1 MVAAPA
7 LIAIDWGTS
16 HARACW
22 LDAHGHVQHEHSAP
36 LGVLNVPAGG
46 FAAALDELLAGAPH
60 DGLPMLA
67 CGMVGSRQGWIEAP
81 YRECPADA
89 EAIASALN
97 PVPGTRLVI
106 VPGLICR
113 AADGVPDVMRGEET
127 QILGALD
134 EGALPSAAQVVVLPG
149 THSKWA
155 IVREARIE
163 TFATF
168 LTGELYA
175 VLREHSIL
183 GRLATAG
190 DDPAA
195 AEAGV
200 RRSLA
205 AHADLSHDLFSAR
218 TLALCG
224 ELAPDR
230 IADYLSGLL
239 LGAELAAGRRW
250 LQRQRALGESVLLI
264 GEAGLCERY
273 RGAFAIAGVDAT
285 IGSPHAAARGL
296 WRLARRAR
304 MVDTGS
310 P

>member
-1 MVAAPA
+1 VRFE

-16 HARACW
+16 HARAYW
-22 LDAHGHVQHEHSAP
+22 LDAHGEVKHETSAP

-46 FAAALDELLAGAPH
+46 FAAALAALLAAGPDDRA
-60 DGLPMLA
+60 PMLA
-67 CGMVGSRQGWIEAP
+67 CGMIGSRQGWIDAP
-81 YRECPADA
+81 YCECPADA
-89 EAIASALN
+89 EALASALTV
-97 PVPGTRLVI
+97 VPGTRLAI

-113 AADGVPDVMRGEET
+113 DPDAIPDVMRGEET
-127 QILGALD
+127 QILGALED
-134 EGALPSAAQVVVLPG
+134 GASSSPVQVLVLPG

-168 LTGELYA
+168 MTGELYA

-183 GRLATAG
+183 GRMATTG

-195 AEAGV
+195 AEAGI

-205 AHADLSHDLFSAR
+205 TNADLTHDLFSAR
-218 TLALCG
+218 TLAVCG
-224 ELAPDR
+224 ELAPG
-230 IADYLSGLL
+230 AVGDYLSGLL

-250 LQRQRALGESVLLI
+250 FQRQRALGESVLLI
-264 GEAGLCERY
+264 GDAGLCERY
-273 RGAFAIAGVDAT
+273 RRAFAIAGLEAT
-285 IGSPHAAARGL
+285 IGPPHAAARGL

-304 MVDTGS
+304 IVGRGS